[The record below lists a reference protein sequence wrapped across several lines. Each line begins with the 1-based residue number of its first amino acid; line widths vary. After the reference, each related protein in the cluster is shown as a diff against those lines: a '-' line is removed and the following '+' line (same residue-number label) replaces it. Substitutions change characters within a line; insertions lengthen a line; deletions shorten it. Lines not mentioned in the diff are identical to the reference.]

1 MLFFEG
7 VPKAIVL
14 DNLKSA
20 VIKSSRFE
28 PTINET
34 LADLTEYYETTILP
48 ARAYKPRDKFLVE
61 RAVKKSYRSIYVHL
75 NQKKYCLDDLN
86 QQI

>member
-1 MLFFEG
+1 MSQQKEDFVSSVENALRFFEG
-7 VPKAIVL
+7 TPAAIVP

-34 LADLTEYYETTILP
+34 LADLAELQSCLLGLT
-48 ARAYKPRDKFLVE
+48 
-61 RAVKKSYRSIYVHL
+61 
-75 NQKKYCLDDLN
+75 NQE
-86 QQI
+86 IIH